1 MVDIEFLSE
10 PNRRLGRVPLV
21 QPFTLREAP
30 TFLSI
35 LEETNHWI
43 TNVLIP
49 HVDSTF
55 GNLVVEWDGNAT
67 ELSEA
72 WKALSDDLK
81 ADVGQAVTD
90 ITDQVDGARDAM
102 VEAKAAAALAEKF
115 SNQMVAFQDSTVSA
129 LVSMGGGMTNT
140 ALKAFFDGL
149 GEDLRERV
157 TSLEALPAKLESV
170 EKGLGERVTSLEALP
185 AKLESVEKG
194 VSDVS
199 SSLANIDSVTVK
211 KKDVHFN
218 VMDYGATGNG
228 VKDDAPAIQA
238 AIDASIGTGVPVYVP
253 AGNYR
258 VDAPLLFRG
267 NGISF
272 RASSEATISKY
283 HDTAMTLN
291 GNVGQTGKG
300 FDDIDL
306 EGGVWD
312 LRGHTNKT
320 YGGAVS
326 FGKGVNLRVAKM
338 TILNNFQNHNIEI
351 AGCENVLIE
360 DIDHQGVYFGDSDHY
375 YVEAIQLEHM
385 SAAGFPRF
393 AIDDK
398 TPCVNVTIRRNRQI
412 APVGRQSAWPCAIG
426 GHSAAPVGAK
436 DIRRIVIE
444 DVNFGVCTYAV
455 VRPRDWVD
463 VQLIRVEGTAPNA
476 AFLECSIDRPY
487 SLSMVDCKFTG
498 TTRALWAIRAR
509 NLSIS
514 HCELTAPNGS
524 LLEGC
529 SEVTISERS
538 SLTATTGDGLA
549 VQNNAAD
556 TGRGNEN
563 ITDSN
568 STVVDGRQG
577 IQLYSNANSTVR
589 RVKILGNDISGGS
602 GAAINIAGA
611 GAVSINGNSIKTFG
625 GAEVIRDSSG
635 NGVSIVGNTYPH
647 PATLTNGAAPR
658 YQIVGNVSAN

>member
-35 LEETNHWI
+35 LEETNRWI

-67 ELSEA
+67 ELSAA

-102 VEAKAAAALAEKF
+102 VEAKAASALAEKF

-129 LVSMGGGMTNT
+129 LVSKGGGLTNT

-149 GEDLRERV
+149 TD
-157 TSLEALPAKLESV
+157 
-170 EKGLGERVTSLEALP
+170 GLGERVTSLESLP
-185 AKLESVEKG
+185 AKLERVEKG

-218 VMDYGATGNG
+218 VMDYGATGKG

-238 AIDASIGTGVPVYVP
+238 AIDASTGTGVPVYVP

-258 VDAPLLFRG
+258 LDAPLLFRG

-272 RASSEATISKY
+272 RASSEATFSKY

-291 GNVGQTGKG
+291 GNVGQTRKG

-375 YVEAIQLEHM
+375 YVEAVQLEHM
-385 SAAGFPRF
+385 SAVGFPRF

-412 APVGRQSAWPCAIG
+412 APVGSQSAWPCAIG

-444 DVNFGVCTYAV
+444 DVNFGACTYAV

-514 HCELTAPNGS
+514 HCELTAPSGS

-538 SLTATTGDGLA
+538 KLTATTNDGLA
-549 VQNNAAD
+549 VQNNGAD

-563 ITDSN
+563 ITVSN
-568 STVVDGRQG
+568 STVVGGRYG
-577 IQLYSNANSTVR
+577 IQLYNNANGTVR

-625 GAEVIRDSSG
+625 GDEVIRDSSG

-647 PATLTNGAAPR
+647 PATLTNGQAPR